1 MAVEGVGVA
10 RRLKEIVHRDTVS
23 TMKLLWVA
31 VCMAGM
37 AWAEDSIAALGRRWS
52 VPLAADWR
60 GTEGV
65 LDLLVKRP
73 QEKPRR
79 PKQFALLEDGLYAAV
94 TIEVEVKR
102 NETSLILVYAYQ
114 DDAHFNYVHLS
125 VDDPAKQ
132 PVHNGVFHVFGGD
145 RVRISSLEGG
155 AGALPVAE
163 WTPVRL
169 VWDGKEVVCW
179 VNGKTTGALRGVDLS
194 LRTGRIGLGS
204 FFETASFRNLRV
216 TGRLL

>member
-1 MAVEGVGVA
+1 
-10 RRLKEIVHRDTVS
+10 
-23 TMKLLWVA
+23 MKVLIGLLLAAGSLLW
-31 VCMAGM
+31 GD
-37 AWAEDSIAALGRRWS
+37 ESIAALGRRWS
-52 VPLAADWR
+52 VPLGADWR
-60 GTEGV
+60 GTEGI
-65 LDLLVKRP
+65 LELLVKRP

-79 PKQFALLEDGLYAAV
+79 PKQFALLEEGPYAAV
-94 TIEVEVKR
+94 TVELEVKR

-155 AGALPVAE
+155 AGALPDSD
-163 WTPVRL
+163 WTPVKL
-169 VWDGKEVVCW
+169 VWDGRTGEVNCW

-194 LRTGRIGLGS
+194 LRTGRLGLGS
-204 FFETASFRNLRV
+204 FFETASFRNLRI

>member
-1 MAVEGVGVA
+1 
-10 RRLKEIVHRDTVS
+10 
-23 TMKLLWVA
+23 
-31 VCMAGM
+31 MAG
-37 AWAEDSIAALGRRWS
+37 AVWADESITALGRRWS

-60 GTEGV
+60 GTEGT
-65 LDLLVKRP
+65 LELLVKRP

-79 PKQFALLEDGLYAAV
+79 PKQFALLEEGPYAAV
-94 TIEVEVKR
+94 TVEVEVKR

-125 VDDPAKQ
+125 VDDPAKA

-155 AGALPVAE
+155 AGALPVPE
-163 WTPVRL
+163 WTRVKL
-169 VWDGKEVVCW
+169 VWDGTTGEVVCW

-194 LRTGRIGLGS
+194 LRKGRIGLGS
-204 FFETASFRNLRV
+204 FFESGSFRNLRV
-216 TGRLL
+216 TGRWL

>member
-1 MAVEGVGVA
+1 MAEKRVGVA

-125 VDDPAKQ
+125 VDDPAK
-132 PVHNGVFHVFGGD
+132 VAAHNGVFHVFGGD
-145 RVRISSLEGG
+145 CFDIII
-155 AGALPVAE
+155 
-163 WTPVRL
+163 T
-169 VWDGKEVVCW
+169 
-179 VNGKTTGALRGVDLS
+179 
-194 LRTGRIGLGS
+194 
-204 FFETASFRNLRV
+204 
-216 TGRLL
+216 